1 MRPLPASRTK
11 NRAAP
16 SACAD
21 RGIGMTGTIGILKAC
36 SIDGTLSPQQADDIL
51 EAMIGS
57 GFNAPVRRISDLL

>member
-11 NRAAP
+11 SRAAR

-57 GFNAPVRRISDLL
+57 GFYAPVRRISDLL